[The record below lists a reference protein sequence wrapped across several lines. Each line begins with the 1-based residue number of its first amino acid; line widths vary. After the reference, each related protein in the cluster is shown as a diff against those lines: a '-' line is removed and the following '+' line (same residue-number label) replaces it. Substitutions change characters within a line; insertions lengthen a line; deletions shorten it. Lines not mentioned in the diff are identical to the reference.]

1 MTETRPPTAEAPPGP
16 SGEPSLAPGAASAE
30 PPRWLGVDL
39 VRNRWLFPAA
49 GLLATALGGSAYA
62 FSVFVEPLEAEFGWA
77 RAETIL
83 AFGFG
88 MLAAAAAIFG
98 GGFFV
103 DRYGPRWVLAA
114 GGGLAGTGMM
124 LSSTV
129 NTPFE
134 LLATFGLLVGTGIGL
149 AYTATTVAL
158 AARWFPDWEKRGA
171 AIGWSVVG
179 FGIGATIA
187 APLWTLGVETVG
199 WRTTYVLTGVVFLA
213 VYALLAT
220 LVRFPPPNWVFA
232 DGRGWHPREDADGPP
247 GGGQVVSVT
256 DLTLAEAVRSRYLWL
271 LGLLFL
277 AGIVGGLIAISQLA
291 PFVEDAPPAG
301 LGLSVALAA
310 AVIVVFSVHNGLG
323 RPFAGWVSARL
334 GVRRT
339 MVAFYALMA
348 VGMALLSLSTFW
360 TPLVV
365 LGVVATGLAFG
376 GVLAINPI
384 MTVMLF
390 GISYVARIYGF
401 VFVLGFGFGGLLGPL
416 TGGAVY
422 DATDSYLPA
431 FVAGGVLAAASAL
444 LVRLLL
450 PGPGAERQHTPR
462 TLTPLTAPVSA
473 PAEPQPDEPQPG
485 TSASG
490 SKAP

>member
-1 MTETRPPTAEAPPGP
+1 MTAIEPQPLRSDEVRPAPA
-16 SGEPSLAPGAASAE
+16 SAPAE
-30 PPRWLGVDL
+30 PPRWLGIDL

-62 FSVFVEPLEAEFGWA
+62 FSVFVAPLEAEFGWA

-83 AFGFG
+83 AFGVG

-114 GGGLAGTGMM
+114 GGCLAGAGMV

-129 NTPFE
+129 DTPYE

-187 APLWTLGVETVG
+187 APLWTVGVETIG
-199 WRTTYVLTGVVFLA
+199 WRTTYVLTGVVFVV

-220 LVRFPPPNWVFA
+220 LVRFPPANWA
-232 DGRGWHPREDADGPP
+232 HSEDRGWHPRGEADAPP
-247 GGGQVVSVT
+247 VAGLVVSAD
-256 DLTLAEAVRSRYLWL
+256 DLTLGEAARSRYLWL
-271 LGLLFL
+271 LGFLFL
-277 AGIVGGLIAISQLA
+277 AAITGGLTAISQLA
-291 PFVEDAPPAG
+291 PFVEEAAPVG
-301 LGLSVALAA
+301 LGLSVGVAA
-310 AVIVVFSVHNGLG
+310 AVIVVFSFHNGLG
-323 RPFAGWVSARL
+323 RPFSGWVSARL

-339 MVAFYALMA
+339 MVVFYALMA
-348 VGMALLSLSTFW
+348 VGMALLSLSTAW
-360 TPLVV
+360 TALVIP
-365 LGVVATGLAFG
+365 GVVVTGLAFG

-390 GISYVARIYGF
+390 GISYVARIYGL
-401 VFVLGFGFGGLLGPL
+401 VFVLGFGIGGLVGPL
-416 TGGAVY
+416 VGGALY
-422 DATDSYLPA
+422 DAADSYVPA
-431 FVAGGVLAAASAL
+431 FVAGGALAAVSAV
-444 LVRLLL
+444 LVRVLL
-450 PGPGAERQHTPR
+450 PAPGTERQHSPR
-462 TLTPLTAPVSA
+462 TMTSLTPPPEPLGGDAAGDGAAQPVA
-473 PAEPQPDEPQPG
+473 R
-485 TSASG
+485 
-490 SKAP
+490 